1 MMTLNTLNY
10 VERVYPDEPIE
21 WRDIPGFSRYQIS
34 NKGTCRHKASGKIL
48 TNSVAPTSK
57 GFYLN
62 AGAVSDDHTYRSSA
76 IQRLVA
82 LGFHGLPPMTGDE
95 STKWEVNHIDG
106 NKINN
111 HPSNLEWVT
120 RHENLLHA
128 HRTRLRKE
136 SVPVTMKDTITGES
150 VQYYSI
156 GDFARC
162 NSLTS
167 SKAQT
172 AITDFVRFKLLYL
185 GRYELHCDLSDH
197 IVAKHSWV
205 KTYVS
210 KDYVTGDI
218 QEWDDPL
225 KMELTTGV
233 IRSNV
238 NAFIRK
244 GKLPLVNG
252 YCFQLKDSLKEWP
265 EFTVEQA
272 LTSRE
277 KYAARSKPKP
287 KQYGVIIYD
296 CLTEE
301 ETVVKTAAEAETLTG
316 VYSVTEKLRTGRQL
330 PTNGYCFAYAG
341 TSPKWPKFPDYV
353 KALLKDIVKTEYP
366 ILKVT
371 NKETGEKTAYKSM
384 SAFSEALGYPEYFV
398 GANYGNPTTRTILNK
413 FNIEKVYLKD
423 YFTLH

>member
-1 MMTLNTLNY
+1 MSELNY
-10 VERVYPDEPIE
+10 VEEHYRHEPIE
-21 WRDIPGFSRYQIS
+21 WRDIPGFNRYQIS
-34 NKGTCRHKASGKIL
+34 NKGTCRRKKDGVIL
-48 TNSVAPTSK
+48 NARKYVTSK
-57 GFYLN
+57 GYYL
-62 AGAVSDDHTYRSSA
+62 GVSVIGDLWGSKGVTL
-76 IQRLVA
+76 QQLVA
-82 LGFHGLPPMTGDE
+82 LGFHGTPPYVDE
-95 STKWEVNHIDG
+95 YDETKWEVNHIDG
-106 NKINN
+106 NKLNN

-120 RHENLLHA
+120 RSGNLIHA
-128 HRTRLRKE
+128 HKTRLRKE
-136 SVPVTMKDTITGES
+136 SVPVTMKDTITGET

-185 GRYELHCDLSDH
+185 DRYELHCDLSDH

-287 KQYGVIIYD
+287 KQYGVIVYD

-316 VYSVTEKLRTGRQL
+316 VGNVTDKLRVGRTL
-330 PTNGYCFAYAG
+330 PTRGYCFAYAG
-341 TSPKWPKFPDYV
+341 TNPKWPRFPDYV

-413 FNIEKVYLKD
+413 FDIEKVYLKD
-423 YFTLH
+423 YYVQT